1 MLVDW
6 WRKDDLVGG
15 SRVGRSCTTHRKHKA
30 YGEKSVQSRLVLFY
44 FGHTSTSSQL
54 EVFPRRRAFNSPPSP
69 PFTAKS
75 RPPQATVSEATHVP
89 CFPFAKGFL
98 RCRRVLQ
105 LSPERRGSA
114 GGIGGAVDT
123 GWEEWG
129 LVVSV
134 RYSNPHQGPVL
145 LQNTGSTTSFSRG
158 VKNARPMSISNTESG
173 FGR

>member
-1 MLVDW
+1 MV
-6 WRKDDLVGG
+6 
-15 SRVGRSCTTHRKHKA
+15 
-30 YGEKSVQSRLVLFY
+30 KSPYSLALF
-44 FGHTSTSSQL
+44 FSISDTRPQ
-54 EVFPRRRAFNSPPSP
+54 VPNSKCFHAEELSIPLLLHPL
-69 PFTAKS
+69 
-75 RPPQATVSEATHVP
+75 RPNPVHLNATVSEATHVP

-105 LSPERRGSA
+105 LSPARRGST
-114 GGIGGAVDT
+114 GGIGSAVDT

-158 VKNARPMSISNTESG
+158 VKNAGPMSITNTASG